1 MIPPRRCLSRIMLA
15 LIPLSLF
22 ISCGSKGKISAPSDS
37 DAAISDW
44 GVPEEVVPEEPVIE
58 TPARLKFSTPEEAL
72 TYMKE
77 SGEWDRYSRGILPQM
92 AEDELNYTTRLLNNT
107 HDGFIVVD
115 KARMKV
121 IKFNRYGEEM
131 VSYGMA
137 CARNFGTK
145 HEKPDNRTPEGFFS
159 VRRIHDSTE
168 WQFVDDNG
176 VKSEKKGEF
185 GPRFIRLNIPGW
197 YSIGIHGTCAPW
209 SIGGRRSHGCIRVT
223 NENIMQLIEMV
234 DSGMPVIITP
244 GRRDMTVNVEEGYDI
259 PSISTIP
266 GKPAPKLSEAVVK
279 QLLAKKEKEKNAP
292 DSAVK
297 MIKDTVPTPT
307 AVKIDSVAPLKE
319 GRGGDEE
326 PEKKHLPDSLRVNQK
341 GEN

>member
-1 MIPPRRCLSRIMLA
+1 MIIKSKSLSHSQRNRILNFFILFA
-15 LIPLSLF
+15 ILF
-22 ISCGSKGKISAPSDS
+22 ILGGCSKKRTAIEEKRDTIEIST
-37 DAAISDW
+37 
-44 GVPEEVVPEEPVIE
+44 PEDGGEAVTEEEMVAEPV
-58 TPARLKFSTPEEAL
+58 KVYFSTPQQAIK
-72 TYMKE
+72 YMNE
-77 SGEWDRYSRGILPQM
+77 SPDSARYNRGILPQM
-92 AEDELNYTTRLLNNT
+92 AKDELKYAIRLLNNR

-121 IKFNRYGEEM
+121 IKFDKYGEEI

-159 VRRIHDSTE
+159 VRKVHDSTD

-234 DSGMPVIITP
+234 DSGMPVIVTP
-244 GRRDMTVNVEEGYDI
+244 GRKDMAVNLEEGYEI

-266 GKPAPKLSEAVVK
+266 GKPAPKLSKA
-279 QLLAKKEKEKNAP
+279 AEKEALANRERKKNQ
-292 DSAVK
+292 
-297 MIKDTVPTPT
+297 
-307 AVKIDSVAPLKE
+307 IDSISTSLSDSISPKKIETRVDSLFH
-319 GRGGDEE
+319 EE
-326 PEKKHLPDSLRVNQK
+326 PTTPVTDSLKSVNI
-341 GEN
+341 